1 MVCHSCQKE
10 QCSNELF
17 FLQPHSVAL
26 PTRIKEQT
34 AGEERERE
42 SGRKQRCEREG
53 ERGMEEIEREGGGGK
68 RFCL

>member
-17 FLQPHSVAL
+17 FLQPHSVPL

-34 AGEERERE
+34 AGEEREIERE
-42 SGRKQRCEREG
+42 RVREETQRCEREG
-53 ERGMEEIEREGGGGK
+53 ERGMEQI
-68 RFCL
+68 